1 MGETSSIV
9 SRSPPFS
16 VSTSHSNERRWMSI
30 RFGSSSEVPR
40 RAKVRRWRGASTGAK
55 TAAPSERSG
64 EGKTGAQSATR
75 QDSTARHAPSGT
87 WEWPSRTPSRG
98 SAVCGGALPEGRLRL
113 LAGRKNTR
121 KRRFR
126 QRWRVEAGR
135 RAPVRRSSRDLPRPI
150 ICVIRTDMEGED
162 RRHPRPRLRALEVIE
177 ERALGGRLA
186 GTLYVTGAVTASTML
201 LIPGV
206 ERTHWRLMLG
216 LAAVGLAWA
225 LACFVVIP
233 WERASPLVSH
243 FSCALGFPI
252 TAVAVAATG
261 GSESPAIYYL
271 LFIVGYC
278 AYFYRRREA
287 LPYLVACVAV
297 HSLPLFYDPNAV
309 SEGLVPQLLILGP
322 TYLLLGGLITAG
334 KTRLVELRDE
344 ARRLSLADPLTGLA
358 NRRAL
363 IDLLE
368 SSTAGGRASDPV
380 GLVLVDLDGFKEA
393 NTLYGHPGGDTA
405 LVAAADALRTAAREQ
420 DMVARL
426 GGDEFAIV
434 ARGLDADALD
444 GLAQRVLAAVRA
456 AGAGLTGMPAYE

>member
-1 MGETSSIV
+1 
-9 SRSPPFS
+9 
-16 VSTSHSNERRWMSI
+16 MSI

-150 ICVIRTDMEGED
+150 ICVIRTDMGGED

-261 GSESPAIYYL
+261 GAESPAVYYL

-278 AYFYRRREA
+278 AYFYRRRVS
-287 LPYLVACVAV
+287 LPHVVVCVIV
-297 HSLPLFYDPNAV
+297 PSLPLLYDRSAV
-309 SEGLVPQLLILGP
+309 DEGLVAQLLILGP
-322 TYLLLGGLITAG
+322 TYLLLGFLIIFG
-334 KTRLVELRDE
+334 KERLVELRDE

-368 SSTAGGRASDPV
+368 TWTAHGRGANPV
-380 GLVLVDLDGFKEA
+380 GLVLIDLDGFKEA
-393 NTLYGHPGGDTA
+393 NTMYGHPGGDTA
-405 LVAAADALRTAAREQ
+405 LIATAGALRSAARSE
-420 DMVARL
+420 DVVARL

-434 ARGLDADALD
+434 SRGINATALE
-444 GLAQRVLAAVRA
+444 GLATRVLTGVRA
-456 AGAGLTGMPAYE
+456 AGATLEDMPG